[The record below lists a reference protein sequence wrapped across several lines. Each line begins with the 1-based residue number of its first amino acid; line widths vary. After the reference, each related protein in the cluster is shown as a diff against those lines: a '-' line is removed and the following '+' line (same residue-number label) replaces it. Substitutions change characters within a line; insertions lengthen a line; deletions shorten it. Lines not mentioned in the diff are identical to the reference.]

1 MLTVNVNDDVI
12 SISGWRFCN
21 YEVKILLPRD
31 KHQKWAFFVL
41 VVEVCEVLTGRIKIR
56 GCVKL

>member
-1 MLTVNVNDDVI
+1 MGATYRMKI
-12 SISGWRFCN
+12 FN